1 MRGVIDEESGAKM
14 RSVAEHVSCTNTL
27 IVAVV
32 FFLLLA
38 MLFGCSEDVYIGDLG
53 PNQKPQVHLT
63 NGPVEGDT
71 VSYQVHF
78 YWLGYDEDGKVD
90 YYEVALLPGNP
101 IGFDPADT
109 TGLDK
114 WTKIYST
121 DTLLIV
127 EASDY
132 DTTVTIN
139 LALYGLYDKTHTFFL
154 RAVDNRGMRS
164 EVVSRSF
171 TAYTLAPTVLITYP
185 TNPSPGSSQFLAN
198 RVTFFWEGKDPI
210 DSPWNYQG
218 VESVRYFCKQ
228 YYGYTVEDMNREPE
242 RFEPWWSPWIATDA
256 PEDSGLTTI
265 VGDDEFLQI
274 GRDYIFAVQAMD
286 DAGAVTSIFSK
297 HNNVRHF
304 YVLEPTGPLVT
315 YYEPILGTGNF
326 IGTNYRPVVYDVPA
340 GFPMNFSWSGDASMY
355 GGVVQSYRYGWDV
368 VDVNDPAEWDCSP
381 SPYVKS
387 APTARFYSGV
397 HTLFIEALDDYGAI
411 TIAQIEIDV
420 ITASMD
426 RNLLWVDDFYSTNF
440 VQIIYAMPTENQHD
454 QFWTDICLRAEGFDP
469 DVDIFDTTVQSYI
482 PNPPD
487 VRRVMRYKN
496 IIWTISSE
504 AEVCA
509 WNNLIVFH
517 SEGDPEANSNI
528 LLFYLAAGG
537 HLWTS
542 GRQDKLGGL
551 ASVGPNGMAFPCN
564 LRCEIWGPTLGCAD
578 TSGVTCFAYRD
589 YCVTA
594 LDKVWA
600 EFRSDIIINRSLER
614 DALSTSYKD
623 PSNALTAKYPQ
634 LPDTLR
640 LWDAVTQQGRFFDPA
655 VRGFWYVEMYNPS
668 YWMAYTKA
676 KTQDCFNPMYRMVTR
691 YPYSQVNRTIIAFW
705 FTKYAD
711 IVPEAEGAIAAPSV
725 HFGIPLWFF
734 DHQAVETIAD
744 VIFTEWQINR
754 Y

>member
-1 MRGVIDEESGAKM
+1 MASKSKCAFCGI
-14 RSVAEHVSCTNTL
+14 TL
-27 IVAVV
+27 IPAAV

-38 MLFGCSEDVYIGDLG
+38 MLFGCSEDVYIGDLEV
-53 PNQKPQVHLT
+53 NQQPQVHLT

-78 YWLGYDEDGKVD
+78 YWLGYDEDGRVD
-90 YYEVALLPGNP
+90 YYEVALSEGNP

-109 TGLDK
+109 TGIDK

-139 LALYGLYDKTHTFFL
+139 FSLYGLYDKTHTFFL
-154 RAVDNRGMRS
+154 RSVDNRGMRS

-171 TAYTLAPTVLITYP
+171 TAFTLAPTVLITFP
-185 TNPSPGSSQFLAN
+185 TNPSPGSGQFLAN
-198 RVTFFWEGKDPI
+198 RVTFFWKGKDPI
-210 DSPWNYQG
+210 DSPWNYQE

-228 YYGYTVEDMNREPE
+228 YYGYNVDDINREPE
-242 RFEPWWSPWIATDA
+242 RFESWWTPWIATDA
-256 PEDSGLTTI
+256 EGDSGVTTI

-286 DAGAVTSIFSK
+286 DAGAVSSIFSK
-297 HNNVRHF
+297 YNNVRHF

-326 IGTNYRPVVYDVPA
+326 IGLNFRPAVYAVPA
-340 GFPMNFSWSGDASMY
+340 GFPMSFSWSGDASMY
-355 GGVVQSYRYGWDV
+355 GGVVQSFRYGWDV
-368 VDVNDPAEWDCSP
+368 ADINDPAEWDCNP

-397 HTLFIEALDDYGAI
+397 HTLFIEALDDYGAV
-411 TIAQIEIDV
+411 TIAQIEIEV
-420 ITASMD
+420 ITALMD
-426 RNLLWVDDFYSTNF
+426 RNLLWVDDFYSIDF
-440 VQIIYAMPTENQHD
+440 VQTDYAMPTESQHD
-454 QFWTDICLRAEGFDP
+454 QFWTDICLRAKGFDP
-469 DVDIFDTTVQSYI
+469 DVDIFDTTVQTYI

-487 VRRVMRYKN
+487 ARRVMRYKN
-496 IIWTISSE
+496 IVWTISSD

-517 SEGDPEANSNI
+517 PEGDPEAHANI

-542 GRQDKLGGL
+542 GKQDKLGGL

-578 TSGVTCFAYRD
+578 TSGVTSFAYRD
-589 YCVTA
+589 FCVSA

-600 EFRSDIIINRSLER
+600 EFRRDVLLNRSLER
-614 DALSTSYKD
+614 DALASGYKD
-623 PSNALTAKYPQ
+623 PYNSFTTKYPQ
-634 LPDTLR
+634 LPDSLR
-640 LWDAVTQQGRFFDPA
+640 LWDVVTEPGNFFDP
-655 VRGFWYVEMYNPS
+655 VERGFYYVEVYNPA
-668 YWMAYTKA
+668 YWMSYTNT
-676 KTQDCFNPMYRMVTR
+676 KTQACFHPMFRMVTR
-691 YPYSQVNRTIIAFW
+691 YAYSPINDQVIAFW
-705 FTKYAD
+705 STRYAD
-711 IVPEAEGAIAAPSV
+711 IVSEAEGAIAAPSV

-734 DHQAVETIAD
+734 DHEAVETIAD